1 MSFSLLRASQL
12 TCFPQLIPQPLQMAH
27 APKMDTVQPMDF
39 VLPMEHARRTA
50 HVSRMEIVTTTTNA
64 MGLKTEAQVAAAV
77 EVAELPSPNRFS
89 PLTLSFLLIIDVPV
103 ELQQNI
109 PMKQAIIILVHK
121 NAEQL
126 MKLIKYFD
134 GL

>member
-1 MSFSLLRASQL
+1 
-12 TCFPQLIPQPLQMAH
+12 
-27 APKMDTVQPMDF
+27 
-39 VLPMEHARRTA
+39 
-50 HVSRMEIVTTTTNA
+50 MEIVTTTTNA

-103 ELQQNI
+103 KLQQNI

-134 GL
+134 GRCDIFVL